1 MIRFIA
7 DVIATFELH
16 GDNNSAQQWAL
27 NRLGNLG
34 SIAQINT
41 TLWIEPY
48 SNQATLVERDGKQL
62 NKYTVTVHMS
72 LNASG
77 FADAQSQIVSAL
89 TADPEV
95 KYINIQNV
103 KLTKMQ

>member
-1 MIRFIA
+1 MTRFIA
-7 DVIATFELH
+7 DVIATFEIC
-16 GDNNSAQQWAL
+16 GDNNAAQQWAL
-27 NRLGNLG
+27 GRLGDLG

-48 SNQATLVERDGKQL
+48 SNQATLVERDGKKM
-62 NKYTVTVHMS
+62 NKYTITVHLS
-72 LNASG
+72 LDAAG